1 MFEPAMP
8 VPVDRKPGAW
18 FEWTRGKHKLEGSA
32 TAFDDCMQVVSK
44 AHATL
49 NNQPT
54 FSQLRDTQ
62 KALRG
67 LLIDT
72 MPAWTHRRQ
81 STQAP
86 MPDARESYVHGLY
99 CYTRGA
105 MHEAMAATTADKVT
119 PITAARAWHNAAH
132 LKLVGGRLMGI
143 PQAADEARLHKAES
157 HACLATHY
165 ENECET
171 TGRGMGTA
179 CAHQALAAQ
188 LDAKHE
194 PRLRALR
201 ARNTNFEEE
210 EDTLQLHLV
219 LP

>member
-1 MFEPAMP
+1 MVE
-8 VPVDRKPGAW
+8 RKPGAW

-32 TAFDDCMQVVSK
+32 TTFDDCMQVVSK

-49 NNQPT
+49 NAQPT
-54 FSQLRDTQ
+54 FSLLRETQ
-62 KALRG
+62 QALRG
-67 LLIDT
+67 LLTNT

-81 STQAP
+81 STQSP

-105 MHEAMAATTADKVT
+105 MHAMMASSTAGKVT

-132 LKLVGGRLMGI
+132 MKLVGSKLMGMQ
-143 PQAADEARLHKAES
+143 QAADEARLHKAES
-157 HACLATHY
+157 HACLATHF
-165 ENECET
+165 ENQCET
-171 TGRGMGTA
+171 TGSGMGAA

-194 PRLRALR
+194 HRLQALR
-201 ARNTNFEEE
+201 ARNTNFEKEE
-210 EDTLQLHLV
+210 STLQLHLV